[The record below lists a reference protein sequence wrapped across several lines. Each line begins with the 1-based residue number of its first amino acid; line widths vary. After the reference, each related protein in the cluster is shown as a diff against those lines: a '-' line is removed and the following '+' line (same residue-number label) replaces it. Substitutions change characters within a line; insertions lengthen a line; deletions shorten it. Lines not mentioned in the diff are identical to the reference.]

1 MNLDVITGVL
11 VATPS
16 IFVAAAFTSAS
27 DMANPVDGC
36 AIEWASEMS
45 YKTKINDMAGSLL
58 GLLLGGNAVSAFPP
72 PRGSPG
78 MGWNAWNTF
87 SVDGKPLRTKLHA
100 VQYLRLQNVGA
111 YYLILFYPA
120 RGWKERVRVDRKCHD
135 RKRYGG
141 K

>member
-1 MNLDVITGVL
+1 
-11 VATPS
+11 
-16 IFVAAAFTSAS
+16 
-27 DMANPVDGC
+27 
-36 AIEWASEMS
+36 MS

-87 SVDGKPLRTKLHA
+87 SVDGKPLRKKLHA

-111 YYLILFYPA
+111 YYSTLQGGG
-120 RGWKERVRVDRKCHD
+120 RKEYESIANAMIESGMVVSDLR
-135 RKRYGG
+135 
-141 K
+141 